1 MEKRA
6 DKVGYLREVV
16 VERISR
22 LRPIEESE
30 KSGIKIKAETSEK

>member
-16 VERISR
+16 AERISR

-30 KSGIKIKAETSEK
+30 ESSGKIKAETSER